1 MRGFSTPGSAN
12 LNVEGGARGRGGGTE
27 GGAPIHQ
34 RPSTLAFPPLS
45 FFSTVRAPS
54 FRVTSALFHP
64 SFHPA
69 SDQPSSSRLQPAS
82 NPGPVARLL
91 IAVSKFIS
99 AALVGGLPEFS
110 RAEGVIRA
118 RQKGRSGFF
127 GRLELC
133 FAESGFGVGDADYRP
148 RLIPG
153 LG

>member
-12 LNVEGGARGRGGGTE
+12 LNVEGGARGGRGGGTE

-64 SFHPA
+64 SFHPPTRPPP
-69 SDQPSSSRLQPAS
+69 SNQPSSSRLPAS
-82 NPGPVARLL
+82 NPGPVATLL

-99 AALVGGLPEFS
+99 GALVGGLPEFS
-110 RAEGVIRA
+110 GAEGVIRA
-118 RQKGRSGFF
+118 RVEKAEERGRGGGWVS
-127 GRLELC
+127 L
-133 FAESGFGVGDADYRP
+133 GV
-148 RLIPG
+148 
-153 LG
+153 